1 MLLVYGYEPSGHA
14 AAASALEEAG
24 RKAGFVVSRVEI
36 AGDHH
41 PAAGLAVA
49 RGYHGLLRAC
59 PGAWG
64 ALYRSDWARSVMRGV
79 RAAYLNLGGAGRLR
93 AGVRRQAADF
103 VVCPQAAVAAV
114 LSEARR
120 RGDLDVPVV
129 SVLTDYGAH
138 PFWGDPPADLVI
150 APSTSAAAEL
160 ASFGVPLDRLRVIG
174 LPIHPAFASPP
185 SRADARS
192 MLALPASA
200 PVVLV
205 SGGSK
210 GLGEVDRTA
219 AAILRESPRAVVLAL
234 CGVNDRLRRVLA
246 ARRESGTRLRVFGP
260 QPPAMIASMLA
271 AADLHAGKPG
281 GMTSAES
288 LAVGVPLVIARPL
301 PGQEEANARHLL
313 ASASAASGGAP
324 VATARRCAAL
334 LEDRGHLAMMAANA
348 AAAGHPRAAERI
360 VREIFGFVGGLN
372 PNSSREEFYIP
383 GTRRGD
389 VQPAIDSSD

>member
-1 MLLVYGYEPSGHA
+1 M
-14 AAASALEEAG
+14 EEAG
-24 RKAGFVVSRVEI
+24 RKAGFAVSRVEI

-49 RGYHGLLRAC
+49 RGYHALLRAC

-64 ALYRSDWARSVMRGV
+64 ALYRSDWARSVLRGV
-79 RAAYLNLGGAGRLR
+79 RGAYLSLGGAGRLR
-93 AGVRRQAADF
+93 AGVRRERADV

-138 PFWGDPPADLVI
+138 PFWADPPADLLI
-150 APSTSAAAEL
+150 APAAAAAAEL
-160 ASFGVPLDRLRVIG
+160 ASLGVPPERVRVIG

-185 SRADARS
+185 TQAEARRA
-192 MLALPASA
+192 LCLPPSA

-210 GLGEVDRTA
+210 GLGGVDRTA
-219 AAILRESPRAVVLAL
+219 AALLRACPRVSVLAL
-234 CGVNDRLRRVLA
+234 CGVDDRLRRALD
-246 ARRESGTRLRVFGP
+246 ARREAGVRLRVFGP
-260 QPPAMIASMLA
+260 QPPAMIALLLA

-281 GMTSAES
+281 GLTAAES
-288 LAVGVPLVIARPL
+288 LALGTPMVLSRPL

-313 ASASAASGGAP
+313 AVGAAAAGGSPAE
-324 VATARRCAAL
+324 TARRCAEI
-334 LEDRGHLAMMAANA
+334 LEDRGRLARLAANA
-348 AAAGHPRAAERI
+348 LRAGRPRAAE
-360 VREIFGFVGGLN
+360 EIAAELAAFARVQRALSTVMSVKMQHKAAGR
-372 PNSSREEFYIP
+372 SRDAGI
-383 GTRRGD
+383 GTLRAR
-389 VQPAIDSSD
+389 